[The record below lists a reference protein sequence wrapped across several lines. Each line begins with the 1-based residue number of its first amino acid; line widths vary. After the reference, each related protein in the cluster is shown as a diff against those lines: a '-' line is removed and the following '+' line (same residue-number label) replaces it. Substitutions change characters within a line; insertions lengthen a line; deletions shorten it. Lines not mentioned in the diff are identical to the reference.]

1 MNNQQ
6 DILNELEAV
15 APTLFKLK
23 EKEQSLP
30 VPEDYF
36 ENLADVIIF
45 QAKDENSILSALKKE
60 RIEIPANYFD
70 TFGDNVISAIKKEET
85 NVVLPKQQGKI
96 ISLFK
101 RVAIAASIV
110 GAVFMV
116 KQIQQPA
123 IVTNDCADGIA
134 CLTQEEIYNYM
145 NANSHEFDVQDV
157 QETVQPAI
165 EKTETNVVVENNE
178 VEKYIETN
186 QIILDTEDVSTDIF

>member
-23 EKEQSLP
+23 EKEQSLS

-36 ENLADVIIF
+36 ENLADVIVF

-60 RIEIPANYFD
+60 RIEVPANYFD
-70 TFGDNVISAIKKEET
+70 TFGDNILSAIKKEEK
-85 NVVLPKQQGKI
+85 NIALPKQQGKI
-96 ISLFK
+96 VSLFK